1 MRSHFSRGH
10 TNLASHMLI
19 VRMGTGTSV
28 LVFKWMLRAGV
39 EGLDE
44 SATRNVRAANELMR
58 AAAGQ
63 GQNKD
68 GITYH
73 ERSIADGGRGDFAGG
88 LDAEEYRTTIG
99 VSRAQR
105 GALRPRDACALCCFI
120 HFQE

>member
-1 MRSHFSRGH
+1 
-10 TNLASHMLI
+10 MLI

-63 GQNKD
+63 GQN
-68 GITYH
+68 
-73 ERSIADGGRGDFAGG
+73 EGRDN
-88 LDAEEYRTTIG
+88 L
-99 VSRAQR
+99 
-105 GALRPRDACALCCFI
+105 
-120 HFQE
+120 

>member
-28 LVFKWMLRAGV
+28 LVFRWMLRAGV

-44 SATRNVRAANELMR
+44 SATRNVRAADELMR
-58 AAAGQ
+58 AAAGE

-68 GITYH
+68 GYN
-73 ERSIADGGRGDFAGG
+73 
-88 LDAEEYRTTIG
+88 L
-99 VSRAQR
+99 
-105 GALRPRDACALCCFI
+105 
-120 HFQE
+120 